1 MPFSYGDV
9 LAGPIVRRVEPRLV
23 SVWVAL
29 REAAEVTLRL
39 WEGLEFG
46 DTGVTPLASGTASS
60 FRVGKALH
68 FAVVLVENPGPIQ
81 RLKHDTLYSYDLL
94 LDELGA
100 PNPAGDGLLAL
111 GLLEERKVGDKKVH
125 LPLGYE
131 EKRLPGFVLPPSD
144 VGQLKILETSCR
156 LPHSEVY
163 DAMPL
168 MDDLLEKDKAYL
180 HPEQRPHQLFLTG
193 DQIYADDVAVDFLDL
208 CNQVGNA
215 LLSGDENR
223 VVDHLPLE
231 HEGAVHPMP
240 ATPQLFP
247 PGRRQRLIR
256 QVAKLTTGSGDSHVL
271 SFGEYCAMYLLGWS
285 SVLWPAKFLET
296 RLATRWQRVEDYMVR
311 WKALREA
318 RQQARDSLDEE
329 QRETAETKG
338 DYFEAWRLLPAEWRR
353 IDSFLDTG
361 FRDQEWGDEEL
372 VGLAVED
379 APNTLADI
387 AAPRPLPHADAIAE
401 EVINA
406 LAQQL
411 TPSWYAGQRELGFS
425 AIDHQAEQ
433 DTFSQDRHLRQ
444 LRGLQLYF
452 EGLPKVR
459 RLLANV
465 PTYMMFDDHEVTD
478 DWNLFQVWVHDV
490 QASPLGRACVR
501 NGLLSYALFQAWGN
515 DPLYFAGREPSL
527 PEVTPTPGTTML
539 ERAKQLYFDTGGEP
553 LEGPREAPSNHLDFL
568 FNLRNDTATPF
579 SERVRWHFRVGGP
592 GYEVLSL
599 DGRTFRGF
607 KGPQTA
613 PELMTLP
620 AIRDQI
626 PADPSYSHGTPPTG
640 EGITFI
646 IAGMPV
652 LGFPPVVYL
661 LQPMINIID
670 DLKSPPDPPF
680 ARAKAD
686 YFVGIYAHE
695 PEPWSFNED
704 IWEALLARLAPY
716 ERVIFLSGETHYSV
730 SVLLDYWRYPEDGT
744 APIASR
750 FLQFTSSAAKNFSGK
765 SKPAMFRSG
774 FASRLA
780 DLLAQPQERAGFETE
795 LRGPP
800 LLHPEDAPFTEAVRL
815 RNEGDPAII
824 PLDGIPAG
832 THRRYDPAWSWRLDL
847 MRDPRPDEDRLS
859 GVDVP
864 PLEESSGGG
873 GAALAH
879 DLARRHFWQSIRS
892 PSRMISF
899 QSNFGL
905 ITVQREPDGLSI
917 SYAIHYAL
925 RETTDTKAK
934 GFTVYSLAL
943 SAAGAQPPEL
953 PPLLELA
960 PS

>member
-1 MPFSYGDV
+1 MPFSFGDV

-23 SVWVAL
+23 TVWVAL
-29 REAAEVTLRL
+29 RTPAEVTLRI
-39 WEGLEFG
+39 WDGLEFG
-46 DTGVTPLASGTASS
+46 DTGTPPLASASS
-60 FRVGKALH
+60 STFRIGAALH
-68 FAVVLVENPGPIQ
+68 VAVVLIEKPGPAQ
-81 RLKHDTLYSYDLL
+81 RLQNDTLYSYDLL
-94 LDELGA
+94 LDTFGA
-100 PNPAGDGLLAL
+100 SSPAGQGLLAL
-111 GLLEERKVGDKKVH
+111 GLLKKRKVDDKTVH

-131 EKRLPGFVLPPSD
+131 EKRLPGFCLPPSD
-144 VGQLKILETSCR
+144 VGGLKLLQTSCR
-156 LPHSEVY
+156 LPHSAIY

-168 MDDLLEKDKAYL
+168 MDDLLAKDNAYL
-180 HPEQRPHQLFLTG
+180 DAEKRPQQLFLTG
-193 DQIYADDVAVDFLDL
+193 DQIYADDVAPDFLEL
-208 CNQVGNA
+208 CNRVGNA
-215 LLSGDENR
+215 LLSGDEDR

-231 HEGAVHPMP
+231 HGGETHAIP
-240 ATPQLFP
+240 ATTELFP
-247 PGRRQRLIR
+247 PSRRQRLIH

-285 SVLWPAKFLET
+285 STLWPADFIER
-296 RLATRWQRVEDYMVR
+296 RLSERWQRVEDYQPR
-311 WKALREA
+311 WKALRA
-318 RQQARDSLDEE
+318 AFDQAKASLDDED
-329 QRETAETKG
+329 RETAQTKG
-338 DYFEAWRLLPAEWRR
+338 DYHEAWRFLPPGWRR
-353 IDSFLDTG
+353 IDSYLDDD
-361 FRDQEWGDEEL
+361 FRDEEWGDEDL
-372 VGLAVED
+372 DGLTVED
-379 APNTLADI
+379 PPDTLADI
-387 AAPRPLPHADAIAE
+387 PTPRPLPHASAVPD
-401 EVINA
+401 EVLSA
-406 LAQQL
+406 LARQL
-411 TPSWYAGQRELGFS
+411 TPSWFSGQRELGFS
-425 AIDHQAEQ
+425 TIDHDTEQ
-433 DTFSQDRHLRQ
+433 DNFSQDRQLRQ
-444 LRGLQLYF
+444 LRGLQEF
-452 EGLPKVR
+452 IEGLPKVR

-501 NGLLSYALFQAWGN
+501 NGLLSYALFQGWGN
-515 DPLYFAGREPSL
+515 DPLYFAGRELGEPD
-527 PEVTPTPGTTML
+527 VNPTPGTTML
-539 ERAKQLYFDTGGEP
+539 ERAMQLYFSTGTEA
-553 LEGPREAPSNHLDFL
+553 LDGPREDASNHLDFL

-607 KGPQTA
+607 KGPETA

-626 PADPSYSHGTPPTG
+626 PADPVYSHGTPPAG
-640 EGITFI
+640 EGITFV

-670 DLKSPPDPPF
+670 DLKSAPGGPF

-686 YFVGIYAHE
+686 YFVGIYDHE

-716 ERVIFLSGETHYSV
+716 ERVVFLSGETHYSV
-730 SVLLDYWRYPEDGT
+730 SVQLDYWRYPEDGS
-744 APIASR
+744 PPLPSR
-750 FLQFTSSAAKNFSGK
+750 FLQFTSSAAKNFAGK
-765 SKPAMFRSG
+765 GKAAMFRSG

-800 LLHPEDAPFTEAVRL
+800 LQAPDDEPFTQAVRL

-824 PLDGIPAG
+824 PLDGVPAE
-832 THRRYDPAWSWRLDL
+832 THRRYQPTWSWRLDL
-847 MRDPRPDEDRLS
+847 MRDPRPDEARLS

-864 PLEESSGGG
+864 PLTEPNGDGVG
-873 GAALAH
+873 FAH

-892 PSRMISF
+892 PSRMIAF

-905 ITVQREPDGLSI
+905 ITVQREAQGLTI
-917 SYAIHYAL
+917 DYAVHYVL

-934 GFTVYSLAL
+934 GYSVYSVPL
-943 SAAGAQPPEL
+943 SAAAESPPTL
-953 PPLLELA
+953 PPLLE
-960 PS
+960 PVPP